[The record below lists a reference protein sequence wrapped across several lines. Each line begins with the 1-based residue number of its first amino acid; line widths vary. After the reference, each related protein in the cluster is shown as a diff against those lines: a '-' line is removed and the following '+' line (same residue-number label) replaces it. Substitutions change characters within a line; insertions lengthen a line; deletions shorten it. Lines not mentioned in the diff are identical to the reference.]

1 MLKTMDDKL
10 IIGWDLFDLMVKDI
24 VDNYSQEELT
34 LVVGLSRGGLP
45 LGVTLSN
52 KLGVPFIP
60 LEWQTRDGK
69 VKDKSKL
76 LEIKRK
82 HDISKVLF
90 VDDICDS
97 GLTINQIKKYV
108 PNSRWAT
115 LVNKI
120 PNAVE
125 FETLLVE
132 DDRWIVFP
140 WE

>member
-1 MLKTMDDKL
+1 MDDKL
-10 IIGWDLFDLMVKDI
+10 IIKWELFDMMVADI
-24 VDNYSQEELT
+24 ADRYEEEGIKRI
-34 LVVGLSRGGLP
+34 VGLSRGGLP
-45 LGVTLSN
+45 IGVSLSN
-52 KLGVPFIP
+52 KMGIPFIP

-69 VKDKSKL
+69 VKDVNKL
-76 LEIKRK
+76 LMIKGVF
-82 HDISKVLF
+82 DPSEVLF

-97 GLTINQIKKYV
+97 GLTIIQIKEYV

-120 PNAVE
+120 PDAVE

-132 DDRWIVFP
+132 DERWVVFP

>member
-1 MLKTMDDKL
+1 MSEKL
-10 IIGWDLFDLMVKDI
+10 FIKWELFDMMISDI
-24 VDNYSQEELT
+24 ADEYSDKNIKRI
-34 LVVGLSRGGLP
+34 VGLSRGGLP
-45 LGVTLSN
+45 MGVALSN
-52 KLGVPFIP
+52 KMGVPFIP

-69 VKDKSKL
+69 VKDVNKL
-76 LEIKRK
+76 LMIKGVY
-82 HDISKVLF
+82 DSAEVLF

-97 GLTINQIKKYV
+97 GLTINQIKEYV

-120 PNAVE
+120 PKAVE

>member
-1 MLKTMDDKL
+1 MDDKL
-10 IIGWDLFDLMVKDI
+10 IIKWELFDMMIADI
-24 VDNYSQEELT
+24 ADRYEEEGIKRI
-34 LVVGLSRGGLP
+34 VGLSRGGLP
-45 LGVTLSN
+45 IGVALSN
-52 KLGVPFIP
+52 KMGIPFIP

-69 VKDKSKL
+69 VKDVNKL
-76 LEIKRK
+76 LMIKGCYDPK
-82 HDISKVLF
+82 EVLF

-97 GLTINQIKKYV
+97 GLTIDQIKEYV

-120 PNAVE
+120 PKHIE

-132 DDRWIVFP
+132 DDRWVVFP